1 MRLGA
6 EAVSSDRPG
15 VRGISGVLRVLAA
28 GATLD
33 ELADRLATDPRMVR
47 AGATDPATILGDA
60 AELVREHLLLPPA
73 QAAFVRDDP
82 GSDAVL
88 ERLPTAA
95 TAALRD
101 LLAGGAPTK
110 TDERAL
116 ALRYAAAV
124 VDQQQILEL
133 LGEARASESSRHTML
148 STPDRERVE
157 AFLLYRSLNRPHQT
171 LDSLTHTW
179 EQLIEELEGDGAHH
193 MYEEH
198 VDWLTVRDSLETALS
213 LLSPEGRSS
222 IDPEINGLD
231 ARFLAATDA
240 IGGSIDPPRS
250 WEPQA
255 WWWFRLPN
263 RMGWRFRDYLEHALP
278 HLLA

>member
-1 MRLGA
+1 MRLDA
-6 EAVSSDRPG
+6 EAVSSERPG
-15 VRGISGVLRVLAA
+15 VPGISGVLRVLAE

-47 AGATDPATILGDA
+47 AGATDPTTILGDA
-60 AELVREHLLLPPA
+60 AELVRNRLLLPPA
-73 QAAFVRDDP
+73 QAAFVRDHP
-82 GSDAVL
+82 GSDAFL
-88 ERLPTAA
+88 DRLPTAA

-101 LLAGGAPTK
+101 LLTGGAPTK
-110 TDERAL
+110 TNERAL

-124 VDQQQILEL
+124 VDQQEILEL
-133 LGEARASESSRHTML
+133 LGEARAGQSSRHTML
-148 STPDRERVE
+148 STPDRERLE
-157 AFLLYRSLNRPHQT
+157 AFLLYRNLNRPHHT
-171 LDSLTHTW
+171 LDSLIHTW
-179 EQLIEELEGDGAHH
+179 ERLIEEVEGDGAHH

-198 VDWLTVRDSLETALS
+198 VDRLTTRDSLETALS
-213 LLSPEGRSS
+213 LLSGRSP
-222 IDPEINGLD
+222 IDPEINALD

-240 IGGSIDPPRS
+240 IAGSIDPPTP

-263 RMGWRFRDYLEHALP
+263 RMGWQFRDYLEHALP